1 VTAVLWKFV
10 LSFDMAAVAEEPAD
24 IREVS
29 NLVQMWA
36 INITN

>member
-1 VTAVLWKFV
+1 
-10 LSFDMAAVAEEPAD
+10 MAAVAEEPAD

-36 INITN
+36 ININNYK